1 MHAAKPRKIKGIKNI
16 LGGFHDVASFREE
29 TNAPPAE
36 ISDAEIVL
44 LIESDKAHLAAHRH
58 KQQSAELYVENA
70 KLRHLAGLPP
80 KVHKLHTMDSK
91 PPTTGKM
98 QRKLIRPDTP
108 RYTTQTMPATAKPNK
123 AMPAANI
130 PAANILTANIPAA
143 KMPNKNA
150 FSPAHWL
157 DQITSPVKP
166 TGNKPMIDQL
176 IKDAQTPLC
185 LPNTT
190 PQKIKHNTTQQKKRA
205 SKK

>member
-1 MHAAKPRKIKGIKNI
+1 MHAAKPRKIKNIKKI

-80 KVHKLHTMDSK
+80 KVIKVPTMRGKTPSTR
-91 PPTTGKM
+91 PT

-108 RYTTQTMPATAKPNK
+108 RYPAKANTAKPTTTK
-123 AMPAANI
+123 PI
-130 PAANILTANIPAA
+130 TANTA
-143 KMPNKNA
+143 NKNA

-166 TGNKPMIDQL
+166 VGNKPLIDQL
-176 IKDAQTPLC
+176 IKDAQTPLR

-190 PQKIKHNTTQQKKRA
+190 KTQKQHRQK
-205 SKK
+205 

>member
-1 MHAAKPRKIKGIKNI
+1 MHAAKPSKIKNIKNI

-29 TNAPPAE
+29 TKAPPAE

-80 KVHKLHTMDSK
+80 KVIKVPAMSSTV
-91 PPTTGKM
+91 PNRPTTPSTRPT

-108 RYTTQTMPATAKPNK
+108 RYPAKAKPT
-123 AMPAANI
+123 AAE
-130 PAANILTANIPAA
+130 LTIATPSMA
-143 KMPNKNA
+143 KTPNKNA

-166 TGNKPMIDQL
+166 VGNKPLIDQL
-176 IKDAQTPLC
+176 IKDAQTPLR

-190 PQKIKHNTTQQKKRA
+190 KTQKQHRHKK
-205 SKK
+205 

>member
-1 MHAAKPRKIKGIKNI
+1 MHAAKPRKIKNIKKI

-80 KVHKLHTMDSK
+80 KVIKVPTMRGKTPSTR
-91 PPTTGKM
+91 PT

-108 RYTTQTMPATAKPNK
+108 RYPAKAKPNK
-123 AMPAANI
+123 AMPAAKPTIATPVMANT
-130 PAANILTANIPAA
+130 PAD

-166 TGNKPMIDQL
+166 VGNKPLIDQL
-176 IKDAQTPLC
+176 IKDAQTPLR

-190 PQKIKHNTTQQKKRA
+190 KTQKQHRQK
-205 SKK
+205 

>member
-1 MHAAKPRKIKGIKNI
+1 MHAAKPRKIKNIKNI

-29 TNAPPAE
+29 TKAPPAE

-80 KVHKLHTMDSK
+80 KVIKVPTMSSTV
-91 PPTTGKM
+91 PSTRPTSPNRQT

-108 RYTTQTMPATAKPNK
+108 RYPVATKPTITKPTTAKPNTAKTTK
-123 AMPAANI
+123 ATPTTTKPI
-130 PAANILTANIPAA
+130 TANIA
-143 KMPNKNA
+143 NKNA

-157 DQITSPVKP
+157 NQITSPVKP
-166 TGNKPMIDQL
+166 AGNKPMIDQL
-176 IKDAQTPLC
+176 IKDAQTPLR
-185 LPNTT
+185 LPNT
-190 PQKIKHNTTQQKKRA
+190 PQRRKK
-205 SKK
+205 

>member
-1 MHAAKPRKIKGIKNI
+1 MHAAKPRKIKNIKKI

-80 KVHKLHTMDSK
+80 KVIKVPTMRGKTPSTK
-91 PPTTGKM
+91 PTSLSTRPT

-108 RYTTQTMPATAKPNK
+108 RYPSKAKPT
-123 AMPAANI
+123 AAE
-130 PAANILTANIPAA
+130 LTIATPSMA

-166 TGNKPMIDQL
+166 VGNKPLIDQL
-176 IKDAQTPLC
+176 IKDAQTPLR

-190 PQKIKHNTTQQKKRA
+190 KTQKQHRKK
-205 SKK
+205 